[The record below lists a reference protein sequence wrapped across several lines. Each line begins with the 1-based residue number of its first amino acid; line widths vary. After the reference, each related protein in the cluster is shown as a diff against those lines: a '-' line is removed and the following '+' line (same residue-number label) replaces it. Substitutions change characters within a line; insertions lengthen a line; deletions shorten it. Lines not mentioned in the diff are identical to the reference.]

1 MTATFEETVQG
12 HVEEMKA
19 EETFDLAEA
28 VSGTKYPTDDC
39 TVFTDGQAAHE
50 LNVLLQEVHNLG
62 IDSANRK
69 AASTAMVGDPE
80 ADAIDAKIEEL
91 QERQK
96 ELIAQIRDSSL
107 TFHLRGIAPKL
118 SEAIVNS
125 WQAKIKPASKSEE
138 DMIEAQNAQNN
149 KINAEVVAKSIVKVV
164 NGKGQV
170 SRAAVSVERA
180 EQFRGDL
187 PTGEWEKLL
196 TAANALSYARNMFSN
211 VIAADA
217 DFLSKS

>member
-12 HVEEMKA
+12 HVEEMKT

-28 VSGTKYPTDDC
+28 VAGTVYPTDDV
-39 TVFTDGQAAHE
+39 TVFTNAKAAHE

-80 ADAIDAKIEEL
+80 ADAIDAQIEEL

-96 ELIAQIRDSSL
+96 ELITVIRDSAL

-125 WQAKIKPASKSEE
+125 WEAKIKPTSKSEE
-138 DMIEAQNAQNN
+138 DMIEAQNARNN
-149 KINAEVVAKSIVKVV
+149 KINAEVVSKSIVKVV
-164 NGKGQV
+164 NGKGAV
-170 SRAAVSVERA
+170 SKAAVTVEQA
-180 EQFRGDL
+180 EDFRGSF